1 MSHARTTVG
10 LSVSLVLWASAAMGV
25 QQSNPGSPPPSGSA
39 NPPAAGEPAVT
50 PPSRPALLREGAFF
64 AGVAGRIRRDDSHGL
79 WVFTPERPADST
91 RPLAEFVLLPCAKL
105 EQMQRSVEALRQQEV
120 LFEVTGRVLV
130 FEQRNYLLPLSA
142 SLLDRTAPG
151 APTTSPTAPPPGEGT
166 SPPAAPPT
174 DAATLIRDLKTDV
187 PIVRSLA
194 AETTE
199 PAGSSSQPGAEPAAP
214 PRGDGTL
221 IFSRRGT
228 VTRTPEGGWRFVF
241 AADASGLADPPM
253 TILPCLL
260 LEQLRDLLR
269 QRPQPP
275 ILLMSGEVLAYRGR
289 NFLLPTMYQV
299 ERPSRNLGR

>member
-1 MSHARTTVG
+1 MSHARIVAALTLA
-10 LSVSLVLWASAAMGV
+10 LSVVGSVHARQSAPVTA
-25 QQSNPGSPPPSGSA
+25 GSA
-39 NPPAAGEPAVT
+39 PASPQDDQVAQVV
-50 PPSRPALLREGAFF
+50 RPALLREGAFF
-64 AGVAGRIRRDDSHGL
+64 AGVAGRVKRDESHGL
-79 WVFTPERPADST
+79 WVFTPERPADAS
-91 RPLAEFVLLPCAKL
+91 RRAPEFVLLPCAKL
-105 EQMQRSVEALRQQEV
+105 EQMQRSIETLKQDV

-142 SLLDRTAPG
+142 SLLDRGVAP
-151 APTTSPTAPPPGEGT
+151 SPPPPSERITPPPGEEADA
-166 SPPAAPPT
+166 PPAVPPPPT
-174 DAATLIRDLKTDV
+174 DAATLIRDLKSDV

-194 AETTE
+194 SETTDA
-199 PAGSSSQPGAEPAAP
+199 PASSPGQPAAEQAAP
-214 PRGDGTL
+214 LRSDGTL

-228 VTRTPEGGWRFVF
+228 VMRTPEGGWKFVF

-275 ILLMSGEVLAYRGR
+275 TILMSGEVLTYRGR
-289 NFLLPTMYQV
+289 NFLLPSMYQV

>member
-25 QQSNPGSPPPSGSA
+25 QQSTPGSPPVSGSA
-39 NPPAAGEPAVT
+39 NPPAAREPAVA
-50 PPSRPALLREGAFF
+50 PSSRPALLREGAFF

-151 APTTSPTAPPPGEGT
+151 APTTSPATPPPGE
-166 SPPAAPPT
+166 PAAPPSTPT

-194 AETTE
+194 AETTDA
-199 PAGSSSQPGAEPAAP
+199 PAGQPSAEPAAP
-214 PRGDGTL
+214 PRSDGTL

-228 VTRTPEGGWRFVF
+228 VMRTPEGGWRFVF

-275 ILLMSGEVLAYRGR
+275 TILMSGEVLAYRGR